1 MATRY
6 NKDKYA
12 CIKNLKSEPLANLT
26 SDSKKRKL
34 SEEKADTSILPLI
47 QTAPSFPTPLVE
59 VTAATPPLT
68 RARGKTKVGMSVW
81 DDLATVLGRAQNVIT
96 SDKLKGLSS
105 ILSHELVSQ
114 HIHKL
119 VQVLGESLRITTNY
133 LNVEERVVV
142 ATSKVESVEVECS
155 QLKKDLIVVMNERN
169 EANEKIKEL
178 TEALCVEK
186 ALVVQKDEEI

>member
-1 MATRY
+1 M
-6 NKDKYA
+6 N
-12 CIKNLKSEPLANLT
+12 
-26 SDSKKRKL
+26 
-34 SEEKADTSILPLI
+34 
-47 QTAPSFPTPLVE
+47 
-59 VTAATPPLT
+59 
-68 RARGKTKVGMSVW
+68 VW

-96 SDKLKGLSS
+96 SDELKGLSS

-119 VQVLGESLRITTNY
+119 AQVLGESLRITTDY

-178 TEALCVEK
+178 TEALHVEK
-186 ALVVQKDEEI
+186 ALINTEVLEEEAKELEEAESGAVEKDKAIEGKDADESTTPHS